1 MALPAQRLNV
11 ARKLIDETSLQNR
24 IMELG
29 QEISQDYAE
38 VDELVLIGI
47 LKGSFVFLGDLTRQI
62 HVPHTIEFLQVS
74 SYGIGARESN
84 GTINLKLD
92 IHTDLTD
99 KHVLVVEDIIDSGNT
114 LNVIV
119 QHLQSYSPADVK
131 ICTLLDKPMRR
142 KVQVDA
148 QYIGFTI
155 PDEFVVGYGIDAD
168 EQYRHLAYIA
178 SATH

>member
-74 SYGIGARESN
+74 SYGIGARESS
-84 GTINLKLD
+84 GTISLKLD

-114 LNVIV
+114 LNFIV

-142 KVQVDA
+142 KVQMDA
-148 QYIGFTI
+148 DYIGFTI

-178 SATH
+178 SVTH

>member
-1 MALPAQRLNV
+1 MVLSAQRLDV
-11 ARKLIDETSLQNR
+11 ARKLIDEVTLQKR
-24 IMELG
+24 ITELG
-29 QEISQDYAE
+29 RAISRDYADVE
-38 VDELVLIGI
+38 ELVLIGI

-62 HVPHTIEFLQVS
+62 DVPHTIEFLQVS
-74 SYGIGARESN
+74 SYGIGARESS

-99 KHVLVVEDIIDSGNT
+99 QHVLIVEDIIDSGNT
-114 LNVIV
+114 LNFIV

-148 QYIGFTI
+148 HYIGFTI

-178 SATH
+178 SVMS